1 MVYSCWHVY
10 PRVLRFADLRSTLTL
25 NMHTAQLSSFLSNVG
40 DLKDAGPV
48 RADDRADIAADAV
61 LSTHDATGP
70 DRKTPALWA
79 AIIDAN
85 QIERDGLVGE
95 LAKTHPEL
103 TAIAF
108 ATISECVSFSAGP
121 DVIMLRVRQGTSNQI
136 ALEYIAQLRSAFPGV
151 PVMAITAD

>member
-1 MVYSCWHVY
+1 M
-10 PRVLRFADLRSTLTL
+10 
-25 NMHTAQLSSFLSNVG
+25 NMHTAQLSAFLTNVG
-40 DLKDAGPV
+40 DLQDGPV
-48 RADDRADIAADAV
+48 RADDRAGIAADAV

-108 ATISECVSFSAGP
+108 ATVGECVGFSADP
-121 DVIMLRVRQGTSNQI
+121 DVIMLHVRQGTSNQI

>member
-1 MVYSCWHVY
+1 LLAPCIRGFY
-10 PRVLRFADLRSTLTL
+10 DLAAHPRSTLTL
-25 NMHTAQLSSFLSNVG
+25 KDVRTAQLSAFLSNVG
-40 DLKDAGPV
+40 DIKGDGPV
-48 RADDRADIAADAV
+48 RADDRADIMSDAV
-61 LSTHDATGP
+61 LSSHDAISP

-108 ATISECVSFSAGP
+108 ATVSECVSFSADP
-121 DVIMLRVRQGTSNQI
+121 DVIMLRVRQGTSNQM

>member
-1 MVYSCWHVY
+1 M
-10 PRVLRFADLRSTLTL
+10 
-25 NMHTAQLSSFLSNVG
+25 NMHTAQLSAFLTNVG
-40 DLKDAGPV
+40 DLQDGPV
-48 RADDRADIAADAV
+48 RADDRAGIAADAV

-108 ATISECVSFSAGP
+108 ATVGECVGFSADP
-121 DVIMLRVRQGTSNQI
+121 DVIMLRVRQGTSTAI
-136 ALEYIAQLRSAFPGV
+136 ALEDIEQLRSAFPGV
-151 PVMAITAD
+151 PVMAITAV

>member
-1 MVYSCWHVY
+1 
-10 PRVLRFADLRSTLTL
+10 
-25 NMHTAQLSSFLSNVG
+25 MHTAQLSAFLTNVG
-40 DLKDAGPV
+40 DLQDGPV
-48 RADDRADIAADAV
+48 RADDRAGIAADAV

-108 ATISECVSFSAGP
+108 ATVGECVGFSADP
-121 DVIMLRVRQGTSNQI
+121 DVIMRGTSTQI
-136 ALEYIAQLRSAFPGV
+136 ALEDIEQLRSAFPGV
-151 PVMAITAD
+151 PVRAITAD